1 VAFHAPGRLAT
12 IVACCA
18 KSRRRP
24 GAFDQTVRSRRG
36 EFVSSLLGVLGITLV
51 LFFVVA
57 LTARLIL
64 GR

>member
-1 VAFHAPGRLAT
+1 MP
-12 IVACCA
+12 
-18 KSRRRP
+18 RRP
-24 GAFDQTVRSRRG
+24 PLVWRQCVF
-36 EFVSSLLGVLGITLV
+36 SLVGVVAITLV

>member
-1 VAFHAPGRLAT
+1 
-12 IVACCA
+12 
-18 KSRRRP
+18 
-24 GAFDQTVRSRRG
+24 
-36 EFVSSLLGVLGITLV
+36 LLGVLAITLI

>member
-1 VAFHAPGRLAT
+1 MFGHRPAST
-12 IVACCA
+12 IDAREA
-18 KSRRRP
+18 WKAMPRRP
-24 GAFDQTVRSRRG
+24 PLVWRQCVF
-36 EFVSSLLGVLGITLV
+36 SLVGVVAITLV

>member
-1 VAFHAPGRLAT
+1 LVWRQCVFSLVGVVA
-12 IVACCA
+12 
-18 KSRRRP
+18 
-24 GAFDQTVRSRRG
+24 
-36 EFVSSLLGVLGITLV
+36 ITLV